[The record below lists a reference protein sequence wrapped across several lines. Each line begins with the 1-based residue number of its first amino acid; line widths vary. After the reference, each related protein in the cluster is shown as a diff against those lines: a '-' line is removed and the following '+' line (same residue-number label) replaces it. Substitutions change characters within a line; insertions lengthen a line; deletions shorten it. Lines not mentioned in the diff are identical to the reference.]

1 MPIIIIITIAILLI
15 LIELTW
21 KSLEDLEK
29 SQKIIFILI
38 GLIITFIIT
47 LIIFNISKSAVNYNS
62 KDMIKSVQNILVS
75 VFTALNGLIFI
86 VPVARTYMKIKNKDS
101 NISKIKISMITIII
115 LFILVM
121 IFETNYL
128 KNIQNGIINIYN
140 SKING

>member
-1 MPIIIIITIAILLI
+1 MPIIIFITIAILLI

>member
-1 MPIIIIITIAILLI
+1 MPVIIIITIAILLI

-29 SQKIIFILI
+29 NQKIIFILV

-47 LIIFNISKSAVNYNS
+47 LIIFNISKSAINYNS

-86 VPVARTYMKIKNKDS
+86 VPVARIYMKIKNKDS
-101 NISKIKISMITIII
+101 NISKIKINIIVMII
-115 LFILVM
+115 LFILVI
-121 IFETNYL
+121 IFETNYFE
-128 KNIQNGIINIYN
+128 NIQDGIIKIYN
-140 SKING
+140 SKIK